1 MAWLGHLPIF
11 GAICRAG
18 RPLTSDKPGFF
29 SPGQLQ
35 QTMPWVRRNQWGMK
49 RTFFQK
55 KMGSMIV
62 AFTMEY
68 PQKFIRA
75 NHHQPSLTYSM
86 APESLCLTCSS
97 TFHPFRWRI
106 GYLMCTLA
114 GSNQLHCKYQARAGS
129 PILPLTLAPMFF
141 VLGSQSRII
150 PSCSG
155 ERKRTFEHTLT

>member
-1 MAWLGHLPIF
+1 
-11 GAICRAG
+11 
-18 RPLTSDKPGFF
+18 
-29 SPGQLQ
+29 
-35 QTMPWVRRNQWGMK
+35 
-49 RTFFQK
+49 
-55 KMGSMIV
+55 
-62 AFTMEY
+62 
-68 PQKFIRA
+68 
-75 NHHQPSLTYSM
+75 M

-129 PILPLTLAPMFF
+129 PILPLSLAPMFF

-155 ERKRTFEHTLT
+155 ERKRTFKHTLTWYIYIYVCMYVRMYACMHVCMYVRTYVRTYVPMYVCMHACTYVRMYVCNRMYVCMHACMYVRTYVRMHACMHVCTYVRMYVRM